1 MYVLILLNLIADI
14 TWKSHIFSP
23 QLCDLFIY
31 FAVYCEFCVLIG
43 DVINSNFLMLFIPCM
58 FLQLIYC
65 PIYAHW
71 YKQFMTIVNSYMLQH
86 QGTILWEPL

>member
-1 MYVLILLNLIADI
+1 MLNVIADI
-14 TWKSHIFSP
+14 TWKSHIFSL

-31 FAVYCEFCVLIG
+31 FAVYCEFCVLKG
-43 DVINSNFLMLFIPCM
+43 DVITVIFLMLFIPCM

-65 PIYAHW
+65 PIYALC
-71 YKQFMTIVNSYMLQH
+71 YKQFMTHVNSYMLQH